1 MEKKSKKIRFILFLY
16 WFLLAYILS
25 ALVWWYIA
33 LNRQNHAMGELKKAG
48 IAFSDPTRN
57 AQFTA
62 IEAAGKR
69 KMAQYIGEGSIFLL
83 LIGAGAI
90 VLFRAINNQLKLS
103 RQQQHF
109 MMAITHE
116 LKTPIAV
123 SRLNLE
129 TLQKRKLD
137 DVQQQKLI
145 NSALQ
150 ETNRM
155 NDLCSNLLLSSQM
168 EGGGYAITKEKIE
181 ASAFLKTT
189 ITAFKIRYP
198 ERKIIE
204 QIEDGIYVLADSFLL
219 EMAIN
224 NLIDNANKYSPKDG
238 LINILMSKEGEHVSI
253 SVIDEGNGI
262 AEEDK
267 GKIFEKFYRTGSEAN
282 KKSKG
287 TGLGL
292 YLVQRI
298 IRAHQGIIMV
308 ADNKPKGSK
317 FVIKLK
323 TIAS

>member
-16 WFLLAYILS
+16 WILLAYILA

-33 LNRQNHAMGELKKAG
+33 LTRQNHAMGELKKAG
-48 IAFSDPTRN
+48 IAVNDTTRN

-62 IEAAGKR
+62 IEAAEKR

-90 VLFRAINNQLKLS
+90 ILFRAINKQLKLS
-103 RQQQHF
+103 REQQHF

-129 TLQKRKLD
+129 TLQKRKLED
-137 DVQQQKLI
+137 AQQQKLI

-168 EGGGYAITKEKIE
+168 EGGGYAITKEKIN
-181 ASAFLKTT
+181 ASDLLKNLV
-189 ITAFKIRYP
+189 TAFKTRYP
-198 ERKIIE
+198 ERKTTEHIE
-204 QIEDGIYVLADSFLL
+204 ENIFIVADTFLL
-219 EMAIN
+219 QMAIN

-238 LINILMSKEGEHVSI
+238 LITIVMNREGEHVFI
-253 SVIDEGNGI
+253 NVIDEGNGI
-262 AEEDK
+262 ADEDK
-267 GKIFEKFYRTGSEAN
+267 VKIFEKFYRTGSEAN

-298 IRAHQGIIMV
+298 IRTHQGMV
-308 ADNKPKGSK
+308 MVSDNKPKGSK

>member
-1 MEKKSKKIRFILFLY
+1 MEKKSKKIRFILVLY
-16 WFLLAYILS
+16 WILLAYILA

-33 LNRQNHAMGELKKAG
+33 LTRQNHAMGELKKAG
-48 IAFSDPTRN
+48 ISVTDTTRS
-57 AQFTA
+57 AQFAA
-62 IEAAGKR
+62 IEAAEKR

-90 VLFRAINNQLKLS
+90 ILFRAINKQLKLS
-103 RQQQHF
+103 REQQHF

-129 TLQKRKLD
+129 TLQKRKLEEA
-137 DVQQQKLI
+137 QQQKLI

-168 EGGGYAITKEKIE
+168 EGGGYAITKEKID
-181 ASAFLKTT
+181 ASTFLKSL
-189 ITAFKIRYP
+189 ITAFKNRYP
-198 ERKIIE
+198 ERKTTE
-204 QIEDGIYVLADSFLL
+204 QIEEDIFIVADSFLL
-219 EMAIN
+219 QMAIN

-238 LINILMSKEGEHVSI
+238 LITIMMNKDGEQVFI

-262 AEEDK
+262 ADEDK
-267 GKIFEKFYRTGSEAN
+267 VKIFEKFYRTGSEAN

-298 IRAHQGIIMV
+298 IRTHQGMV
-308 ADNKPKGSK
+308 MVTDNKPKGSK